1 MKKLKPFF
9 LGSLF
14 FASLLCFSCQT
25 SNAFRVPG
33 ESGLIVKNISSEYF
47 AIAEAYSNLK
57 NYDKAIVYYKLAM
70 KNKSLRLNAYYKLA
84 RVYALSKDYEN
95 ASKCYKDLLA
105 LDPEN
110 KDLQLSLAYVK
121 AMSGKTDEAILDYQK
136 LSQKYPEDSSVLENY
151 INMLL
156 FANQFEEAQTQCVVL
171 EEKFPDNANLK
182 TLKDKIEE
190 GLAKNTQKEAELQ
203 PAVSQTPEA
212 AERPQP

>member
-1 MKKLKPFF
+1 MKKLN
-9 LGSLF
+9 
-14 FASLLCFSCQT
+14 SLLFAGILFSSFLFFSCQT
-25 SNAFRVPG
+25 SNALKVPG
-33 ESGLIVKNISSEYF
+33 ESALIVKNISSEYF
-47 AIAEAYSNLK
+47 SIAEAYSNLR

-95 ASKCYKDLLA
+95 AAKCYKDLLA

-110 KDLQLSLAYVK
+110 KDLRLSLAYVK
-121 AMSGKTDEAILDYQK
+121 AMGGKTEEAILDYQE

-151 INMLL
+151 INILL
-156 FANQFEEAQTQCVVL
+156 FNGRIEEAQSQCAIL

-190 GLAKNTQKEAELQ
+190 SRAQKETEQQKPLEPQQNAEVLDL
-203 PAVSQTPEA
+203 
-212 AERPQP
+212 PQ